1 MATSAVPSDNLPT
14 YKLVVV
20 GDGGVGKSALTI
32 QFFQK
37 IFVPDYD
44 PTIED
49 SYLKHTEIDAQWAIL
64 DVLDTAGQEEF
75 SAMREQYM
83 RTGDGFL
90 IVFSVTDKAS
100 FEHVDRF
107 HQLIL
112 RVKDRESFPM
122 VLVANKVDLLHLRKI
137 PSDQGREMASKHSI
151 AYIETSAKDP
161 AMNVDKA
168 FHELVRVIRYV
179 ATTDYLEKVCL
190 FDTKAMRASLSRS
203 LSLTHPG
210 NRFQRGARR
219 RRGKP
224 SGGPTGP
231 LSPTDCT
238 VLSYDGF
245 YLYSCSLQDRGKMIT
260 FRSVYSL
267 HRVPGG
273 SLYPLP

>member
-1 MATSAVPSDNLPT
+1 MATSTVPSDNLPT

-49 SYLKHTEIDAQWAIL
+49 SYLKHTEIDGQWAIL

-112 RVKDRESFPM
+112 RVKDREAFPM

-137 PSDQGREMASKHSI
+137 TSEQGQEMAAKHNIS
-151 AYIETSAKDP
+151 YIETSAKDP
-161 AMNVDKA
+161 PLNVDKA
-168 FHELVRVIRYV
+168 FHELVRVIRNELWKQGLHLKYQSDPEKQILPFSFNPWLTEKLWLLLNPRTPEPHGVQDPHGGRRDGHEDTARAREDAWTV
-179 ATTDYLEKVCL
+179 AGGVMD
-190 FDTKAMRASLSRS
+190 MRTRHAHGR
-203 LSLTHPG
+203 TPG
-210 NRFQRGARR
+210 QWRAA
-219 RRGKP
+219 
-224 SGGPTGP
+224 
-231 LSPTDCT
+231 
-238 VLSYDGF
+238 
-245 YLYSCSLQDRGKMIT
+245 
-260 FRSVYSL
+260 
-267 HRVPGG
+267 
-273 SLYPLP
+273 

>member
-137 PSDQGREMASKHSI
+137 PSDQGREMASKHS
-151 AYIETSAKDP
+151 ATDSREEP
-161 AMNVDKA
+161 EEEEENQ
-168 FHELVRVIRYV
+168 V
-179 ATTDYLEKVCL
+179 ASRQVHCL
-190 FDTKAMRASLSRS
+190 
-203 LSLTHPG
+203 P
-210 NRFQRGARR
+210 
-219 RRGKP
+219 
-224 SGGPTGP
+224 PTALCCP
-231 LSPTDCT
+231 MM
-238 VLSYDGF
+238 VF
-245 YLYSCSLQDRGKMIT
+245 YLYSCSLQDRGKMIS

-273 SLYPLP
+273 SLYPLSRHMS

>member
-1 MATSAVPSDNLPT
+1 MATSAVPSENLPT

-49 SYLKHTEIDAQWAIL
+49 SYLKHTEIDGQWAIL

-122 VLVANKVDLLHLRKI
+122 VLVANKVDLVHLRKVTTE
-137 PSDQGREMASKHSI
+137 QGSEMATKHNISF
-151 AYIETSAKDP
+151 IETSAKDP
-161 AMNVDKA
+161 PMNVEKG
-168 FHELVRVIRYV
+168 FHELVRVIR
-179 ATTDYLEKVCL
+179 LQIPESSLK
-190 FDTKAMRASLSRS
+190 KKKNMKWRGERAINSHR
-203 LSLTHPG
+203 
-210 NRFQRGARR
+210 
-219 RRGKP
+219 
-224 SGGPTGP
+224 
-231 LSPTDCT
+231 
-238 VLSYDGF
+238 
-245 YLYSCSLQDRGKMIT
+245 
-260 FRSVYSL
+260 L
-267 HRVPGG
+267 HCVI
-273 SLYPLP
+273 L